1 MRPHVPEEELHA
13 YCDGELS
20 PIQRAEIADHLLG
33 CLICR
38 AQYGE
43 VDALRVRVKS
53 LLDRAVPRRSGAA
66 AARARTRRS
75 PLLGPAAVAA
85 AGLLVATGAWLA
97 AGHRDAAPQLA
108 GAFVTP
114 TLVASN
120 ADQSSSVTAGPATVL
135 RRNLTLASRAGL
147 HPSVVLGSAPPAARP
162 GPQFDRATEVDPVE
176 SADWDPVSP
185 DTAIADGQGSFSKLT
200 GMPVTAIRVHHTDS
214 GVRPTFMVRQQLPDG
229 RSVWVLEGPEDDIG
243 GVSQTLEATGLSLSM
258 PLRARPDY
266 LDNAAGPAHTIRMVM
281 IAAYLSPDSLNT
293 LAGRLQPH

>member
-13 YCDGELS
+13 YADGELS
-20 PIQRAEIADHLLG
+20 PAQRAEISEHLLG

-38 AQYGE
+38 AQYAE
-43 VDALRVRVKS
+43 VDALRVRVKA
-53 LLDRAVPRRSGAA
+53 LLERAVPRRGATVSA
-66 AARARTRRS
+66 GSMARRS

-85 AGLLVATGAWLA
+85 AGLLFATGAWLA
-97 AGHRDAAPQLA
+97 TGHGGGAPQLA

-114 TLVASN
+114 TLVASG
-120 ADQSSSVTAGPATVL
+120 ADQSSAVNAGPATVL
-135 RRNLTLASRAGL
+135 RRNLTLASRTGL
-147 HPSVVLGSAPPAARP
+147 RPGVIFGNTPVAIRP
-162 GPQFDRATEVDPVE
+162 GPQFNRATEVDPVE

-185 DTAIADGQGSFSKLT
+185 DTAIADGQGSFTRLS

-243 GVSQTLEATGLSLSM
+243 DVSQTLEATGLSLSM

-293 LAGRLQPH
+293 LAGHLQAH